1 MTINPNYTC
10 KVFVAISPVPYKV
23 DKLVLIGYE
32 FSSVAF
38 SLYDISVVRSGK
50 ASIVVLYRGTLYNEI
65 SIVDESKSEGIV
77 IDALEVL

>member
-1 MTINPNYTC
+1 M
-10 KVFVAISPVPYKV
+10 SPVPCEV
-23 DKLVLIGYE
+23 DKLVLIGCE

-38 SLYDISVVRSGK
+38 SLCDISVVRSGK
-50 ASIVVLYRGTLYNEI
+50 ASTVVLYGGTLCNEI